1 MAHPSIPKSEPQE
14 TSGVSLG
21 ASAGSSAGGGFFFL
35 ASEGHNNYKQDQFNN
50 KHIYMFK
57 ILKNFQD

>member
-14 TSGVSLG
+14 TSGASLG

-35 ASEGHNNYKQDQFNN
+35 ASEGQNSFKQDQASNN
-50 KHIYMFK
+50 KYKSTDFK
-57 ILKNFQD
+57 TW

>member
-21 ASAGSSAGGGFFFL
+21 ASGGSSAPGSADF
-35 ASEGHNNYKQDQFNN
+35 SETSIAWVDENIFN
-50 KHIYMFK
+50 IG
-57 ILKNFQD
+57 LG